1 MRLYRF
7 EQQIESPEKSDSF
20 CSFTNPLISN
30 TFDFITSLSIGT
42 LLPMM
47 EYIRLSSIV
56 NLGTLEISED
66 PDRRVDPDTPSPVI
80 DFDRVFRAWAA
91 KAELGTAFQVLRSV
105 RINILD
111 SSLTTDILPHL
122 NKFPALGIVYPGRIL
137 SPATKNGRKNRGKY
151 ISDYDF
157 RSSRPL
163 LPHGWKG
170 VTIRGSKDGR
180 MRNIVDSIEYLP
192 AFNEEGKVSE
202 IEFPSKYSVQPD
214 FRLKMEKDAHNSLP
228 THFAG
233 RLKERHCLHELL
245 DLGLQQRLSDDS
257 RQQILGVNTSPCA
270 TPDAHVL
277 WPGNFLQ
284 EFHEEISTHEQLAE
298 AVNRLQRAQEAAAP
312 PKVNKDN
319 HGLNYWELLHKPMA
333 AFVVADHGKG
343 PRFEDGENLL
353 GNALDG
359 GVGDLG
365 PRGNLAF
372 QRGPSSEEC
381 LRISGPKKESH
392 TDDAWNGRYIP
403 PSTRS
408 DVSDEHS
415 AQASIM
421 DINARKPSKQQKQFR
436 KARHSEKLDAEPELH
451 GKDRLQGKPQISDDL
466 SVKVPIIGEPVPP
479 TTQDETWDLSNTP
492 EHSSPSIESEVYHE
506 GPCKRHSAEAFHK
519 SPAPNEQCHNYNRDN
534 ASDSVSDSE
543 ASDASWE
550 SRLSDLLGEGMDI
563 DAYARDILPCII
575 HDNADRTKPT
585 FWNQRDSDRHPRYA
599 QACAGGLKAAEWRLH
614 GQDVVEGSESREPRD
629 LEDGQRNLWTESYE
643 NIFGVPHPAA
653 VEGVLADYGE
663 QARCRIVWDKG
674 DRGYSISTEKVR
686 LQEFGMLGMIRL
698 DADLKAVGMDAGP
711 AILCVE
717 ENGEGLLKVESK
729 APVVS
734 LRIGEP
740 QKWWS
745 EGQTVLVRE
754 DLPTE
759 KEKWRAKRR
768 KEQGNEEQKSWV
780 KPPRRNKK
788 EPEVRAKDKEAE
800 KKRKREKF
808 DESFWELTG
817 MAPSKRR
824 KDE

>member
-1 MRLYRF
+1 
-7 EQQIESPEKSDSF
+7 
-20 CSFTNPLISN
+20 
-30 TFDFITSLSIGT
+30 
-42 LLPMM
+42 MM

-122 NKFPALGIVYPGRIL
+122 NKFPALAIVYPGRIL
-137 SPATKNGRKNRGKY
+137 WPATKNGRKNRGKY

-157 RSSRPL
+157 RSIRPL

-180 MRNIVDSIEYLP
+180 MRDIVDSIKYST
-192 AFNEEGKVSE
+192 AFNEEGKPSK
-202 IEFPSKYSVQPD
+202 IEYPSKYSAQRD

-228 THFAG
+228 TRFAG

-245 DLGLQQRLSDDS
+245 DFGLQQRLSDDS
-257 RQQILGVNTSPCA
+257 RQQILGVNTSRCA

-284 EFHEEISTHEQLAE
+284 EFPEEISTHEQLAE
-298 AVNRLQRAQEAAAP
+298 AVNGFQRPQEAAAP
-312 PKVNKDN
+312 PRVTKED
-319 HGLNYWELLHKPMA
+319 HGLNYWELFHKPMTV
-333 AFVVADHGKG
+333 FGVAGNGKG
-343 PRFEDGENLL
+343 PRFEDGENPLD
-353 GNALDG
+353 NALDD
-359 GVGDLG
+359 GVGDIG

-372 QRGPSSEEC
+372 QRGVRSEEC
-381 LRISGPKKESH
+381 LQISGPKRKCH
-392 TDDAWNGRYIP
+392 TDDAWNGRYIT
-403 PSTRS
+403 PSTSS
-408 DVSDEHS
+408 DVSEAHS
-415 AQASIM
+415 AQANAM
-421 DINARKPSKQQKQFR
+421 DMNARKPSKQQQQLR
-436 KARHSEKLDAEPELH
+436 KVRKSETSAAEPELH
-451 GKDRLQGKPQISDDL
+451 GKARLQGKPKPQTSNDL
-466 SVKVPIIGEPVPP
+466 SVKVPIEEPVPP
-479 TTQDETWDLSNTP
+479 TTQGETWDFLTTS
-492 EHSSPSIESEVYHE
+492 EHLSPSSESEVYHE
-506 GPCKRHSAEAFHK
+506 GPCKRHPAGAFHT
-519 SPAPNEQCHNYNRDN
+519 SPPAPNEQCHNCNRDSTSN
-534 ASDSVSDSE
+534 SDSE

-550 SRLSDLLGEGMDI
+550 SHLSDLLGEGMDI
-563 DAYARDILPCII
+563 GMYARDILPCII

-585 FWNQRDSDRHPRYA
+585 FWNQRDSDHHPSYA
-599 QACAGGLKAAEWRLH
+599 QVCAGGLKAAEWRLH
-614 GQDVVEGSESREPRD
+614 GQDVVEGDESRQPKD
-629 LEDGQRNLWTESYE
+629 FEDGQRNFWTEPYE

-653 VEGVLADYGE
+653 IKGVPADYGE
-663 QARCRIVWDKG
+663 QARWRVAWDKG

-686 LQEFGMLGMIRL
+686 LQEFDMLGMIRL

-711 AILCVE
+711 AMLCVE
-717 ENGEGLLKVESK
+717 ENGERMLKVQSK

-740 QKWWS
+740 QKWRS

-759 KEKWRAKRR
+759 EEKRRAKRR
-768 KEQGNEEQKSWV
+768 KEQRKDELKAWV
-780 KPPRRNKK
+780 RPPRRKKK
-788 EPEVRAKDKEAE
+788 EPEVRPKDKEAE
-800 KKRKREKF
+800 KKRKREEF
-808 DESFWELTG
+808 DDSFWELTG
-817 MAPSKRR
+817 MAPSKRK